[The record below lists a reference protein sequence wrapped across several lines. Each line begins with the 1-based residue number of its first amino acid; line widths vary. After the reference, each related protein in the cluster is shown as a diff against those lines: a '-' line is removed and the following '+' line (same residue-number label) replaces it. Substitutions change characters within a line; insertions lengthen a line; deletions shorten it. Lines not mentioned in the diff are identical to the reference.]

1 MPKGSAADD
10 PFDWGV
16 ERVVKELCTPDR
28 TWKPT
33 PRAKLPD
40 PDELAEKIRNGEY
53 DGDLLLSSTEKDILK
68 DLGITR
74 PKFKAA
80 LQCAI
85 RQFKSRSVKYKNYQ
99 KYLDQT
105 NDDTDSDDDN
115 RQHEWLSEAPN
126 LAFTP
131 VSDVSGP
138 TTTRHRETAQN
149 IANTMQIDEY
159 FAEPPSKKRRLAAS
173 AITTTDR
180 ASLPQDQVFNPSF
193 IPTEADTLSSN
204 VVQPDNVSSLLN
216 KAISVLPD
224 KYNPSTSDQIAA
236 IHLEDI
242 VESLKSNPGAYWGNG
257 KLPKKPEILDPTT
270 IADAD
275 PSVGFGW
282 GEPKLVGRARKKYV
296 HDVVQRYLLY
306 PEGRPTPVEDPIL
319 PAYGESD
326 DEDEMNR
333 YIQEEEEEARL
344 EEEEEEEEGILALE
358 RSEVET
364 QLKQMVEECA
374 TKCRE
379 MTLPKEKYKAY
390 TLWNQVRK
398 YGTRRAEVEVLSNQL
413 QTAEKGLEKVLKA
426 LKDNQYSS
434 AADLRALS
442 PFLEPHV
449 LQIEHVK
456 WLIRVINSPTAP
468 ERIERPRAQ
477 VRKELKQ
484 RSAKDGIDIWS
495 EDEPEDDLRDFIV
508 EDDLHQEPETP
519 PHGPHRPDLDAM
531 DIDQSDSDR
540 PADPGQSF
548 NSSTDESVEIHDLTN
563 IDHAPSQVSELIDM
577 VISPSRKPGSSQVIA
592 TTGASSAS
600 EEPPLSDLKA
610 IINKGSLYWET
621 QGDARRLIINILW
634 NQSLV
639 MKRSV
644 LNVVNHTERNECWD
658 YCIEY
663 ACINADKASDKSRD
677 KSTRERVW
685 HNTSLLLVRL
695 FNVHVQGLSSSP
707 SPLIHK
713 DYITSLDWVRE
724 NKHHFESF
732 WDFFKL
738 IAVYFEAH
746 RDTVANNANSQGQ
759 PTPTTERQHQEGE
772 GEEREIEGDEA
783 EEGDSALQF
792 RQRDERRQQEQQK
805 RRLQLRK
812 QVEVSRLPHEKSR
825 LIINESKLDGQ
836 NLVYIHPEIAPLIKD
851 HQIDGVRFMWDQL
864 LSGSNQGCLLA
875 HTMGLGK
882 TMQVIT
888 LLSAIQDAAKSS
900 DPQVSCQ
907 IPDHLKESRT
917 LILCPAGLLNNW
929 MDELIYWAPE
939 GLLGGLF
946 SVDATLSEQERNDTV
961 RDWAD
966 HGGVL
971 IIGYTMLTQISK
983 NGELLQLILD
993 KPSIVVGDEAH
1004 HLKNSASQI
1013 SGIANR
1019 FKTHTRLALTGSPLA
1034 NNVVEY
1040 YSMIEWVAP
1049 GFLGDKK
1056 WFSAEYANPISEGLY
1071 EDSSIADRRNAK
1083 IRLAA
1088 LRQIV
1093 APKVHRRTVGTLKDT
1108 LPPKQEFIV
1117 HLDLSNIQ
1125 RAVYLTYLKG
1135 VKGAHT
1141 DMNSA
1146 SLWNLKY
1153 TLGILLA
1160 HPQLLKHKLGE
1171 VQRNRAKNDAKTGYN
1186 KDDDGGSMEVLPPQ
1200 VVTDTLGVLATQP
1213 GSTDLKASFKML
1225 VLFKIL
1231 DEAAGLGENVL
1242 VFSQSLPTL
1251 NFIEEGCKERQKPYM
1266 RLDGSTKV
1274 AGRQAQVKEFNH
1286 GKGQVFLISTTA
1298 GGVGL
1303 NIYGASRVV
1312 IFDFGFNPVKEQQ
1325 AIGRAYRI
1333 GQHKPVFVYWLICD
1347 GTFEKTLHN
1356 QQVFKN
1362 QLASRVV
1369 DKKDLLPKARQITE
1383 YFTEPQQ
1390 AEHQDLSVHRA
1401 KDMILDALLDAH
1413 EIKVGISSICTTETF
1428 EEEDTQQ
1435 LPQQDQ
1441 LEAEHLARQTS
1452 HMKTLTDGH
1461 AYYHQPLQQHHG
1473 EVQSTPSCSTSD
1485 ASLHPQAPAFASAV
1499 DIATAASPQA
1509 TRLATVLD
1517 TRTEAVPPGVHPT
1530 ATSSLPLTNADFT
1543 TTAVQAIITGNSRD
1557 SHLTNPAASP
1567 LPDVYTA
1574 EANQQ
1579 HDTSKLMNSFSQSL
1593 EDPASR
1599 IPHNMTTARQD
1610 PVVSATA
1617 SNTGWCANDGQL
1629 PDQTSLKPGH
1639 MAAAGVRSPPASQMP
1654 RSMSFDGSPHAD
1666 QPDVS
1671 WPSMASE
1678 GSRFSTPM
1686 GDLPKGVSSSI
1697 MAITQMGNAP
1707 VAAASGIAIRRRD
1720 NAPITM
1726 EPSFSR
1732 RSNSAGLSDGM
1743 EEFRQALEVQA
1754 PSELKHKVPVV
1765 VTQLQQ
1771 HFTGGG
1777 LQRSLLW
1784 SRLKEHVENQPNRVE
1799 VILQGLVPPQ
1809 NVAEFT
1815 KNPRSDLG
1823 GLLDGARLPQGR
1835 SGRKDP
1841 DVRAP
1846 HSLSSS
1852 KTQLHEALE

>member
-16 ERVVKELCTPDR
+16 ERVVKELCTSDR

-33 PRAKLPD
+33 PRAKFPD
-40 PDELAEKIRNGEY
+40 PDELAEKLRDGEY

-74 PKFKAA
+74 PKYKAA

-85 RQFKSRSVKYKNYQ
+85 RQFRSRSVKYKKYQ

-105 NDDTDSDDDN
+105 NDDTDSDNDN
-115 RQHEWLSEAPN
+115 RQHERPSEASN
-126 LAFTP
+126 MAFTP

-138 TTTRHRETAQN
+138 TTMRHRESVQN
-149 IANTMQIDEY
+149 IADAMQIDEDL
-159 FAEPPSKKRRLAAS
+159 AEPPSKKRRLAAS

-180 ASLPQDQVFNPSF
+180 ASIPQDQVFNMSF
-193 IPTEADTLSSN
+193 VPTEADTLSSN
-204 VVQPDNVSSLLN
+204 VVQPDNVSASLN
-216 KAISVLPD
+216 KAESVLPD
-224 KYNPSTSDQIAA
+224 NHTSSTSDQVPA
-236 IHLEDI
+236 IFLEDI
-242 VESLKSNPGAYWGNG
+242 MESLKSNPGAYWGNG
-257 KLPKKPEILDPTT
+257 KLPKKTEIIDPMT

-282 GEPKLVGRARKKYV
+282 GEPKPFGRARKKYV
-296 HDVVQRYLLY
+296 HDVVQRYLLH
-306 PEGRPTPVEDPIL
+306 PEGRNIPVEDPIL
-319 PAYGESD
+319 PAY
-326 DEDEMNR
+326 
-333 YIQEEEEEARL
+333 
-344 EEEEEEEEGILALE
+344 
-358 RSEVET
+358 VET

-379 MTLPKEKYKAY
+379 VTLPKEKYKAY
-390 TLWNQVRK
+390 TLWNKVRK

-434 AADLRALS
+434 VADLRALS

-456 WLIRVINSPTAP
+456 WLIRVINSPKAP
-468 ERIERPRAQ
+468 EKVERPRAQ

-508 EDDLHQEPETP
+508 EDDLHQEPEAP
-519 PHGPHRPDLDAM
+519 PHGPRGPDVHAM

-540 PADPGQSF
+540 SADPAQSF
-548 NSSTDESVEIHDLTN
+548 ISSTDESVEVHDLTN
-563 IDHAPSQVSELIDM
+563 IDQAPSQDSELIDM

-610 IINKGSLYWET
+610 IVNKGSLYWET
-621 QGDARRLIINILW
+621 QGDAQRLIINILW
-634 NQSLV
+634 NQSPV

-644 LNVVNHTERNECWD
+644 FNVVNHTERNECWEQ
-658 YCIEY
+658 CIEY
-663 ACINADKASDKSRD
+663 ACNNADKTFDKSRD
-677 KSTRERVW
+677 KPTRERVW
-685 HNTSLLLVRL
+685 HNTSLLVVRL

-707 SPLIHK
+707 SALIHK
-713 DYITSLDWVRE
+713 DYITSLNWVRE
-724 NKHHFESF
+724 NKHHFDSF
-732 WDFFKL
+732 WDFLKL

-746 RDTVANNANSQGQ
+746 RNTVAKHANSQGQ
-759 PTPTTERQHQEGE
+759 PTPS
-772 GEEREIEGDEA
+772 A
-783 EEGDSALQF
+783 E
-792 RQRDERRQQEQQK
+792 QRDERRQQEQQK

-812 QVEVSRLPHEKSR
+812 QVEVSRLPHEQSR

-836 NLVYIHPEIAPLIKD
+836 NLVYINPEIAPLIKD

-939 GLLGGLF
+939 GHLGGLF

-1056 WFSAEYANPISEGLY
+1056 WFSAEYAKPISEGLY

-1125 RAVYLTYLKG
+1125 RAVYLTYLRG

-1160 HPQLLKHKLGE
+1160 HPQLLIRKLGE
-1171 VQRNRAKNDAKTGYN
+1171 VQRNRAKIDSRTGAD

-1200 VVTDTLGVLATQP
+1200 VVSDTLEVLATQP
-1213 GSTDLKASFKML
+1213 GSTDLKTSFKML

-1274 AGRQAQVKEFNH
+1274 AGRQAQV
-1286 GKGQVFLISTTA
+1286 
-1298 GGVGL
+1298 
-1303 NIYGASRVV
+1303 
-1312 IFDFGFNPVKEQQ
+1312 
-1325 AIGRAYRI
+1325 
-1333 GQHKPVFVYWLICD
+1333 
-1347 GTFEKTLHN
+1347 
-1356 QQVFKN
+1356 FKN

-1390 AEHQDLSVHRA
+1390 VEHQDLSVHRA
-1401 KDMILDALLDAH
+1401 KDIILDALLDAH
-1413 EIKVGISSICTTETF
+1413 EINVGISSICTTETF

-1461 AYYHQPLQQHHG
+1461 AYYYQPLQQHYG
-1473 EVQSTPSCSTSD
+1473 EVRSTPSCSTSD
-1485 ASLHPQAPAFASAV
+1485 LSIHLQAPAFTSAV
-1499 DIATAASPQA
+1499 EIAAAASPPA

-1517 TRTEAVPPGVHPT
+1517 TRTEAVPPGAHST
-1530 ATSSLPLTNADFT
+1530 ATNFLPLTNADFT
-1543 TTAVQAIITGNSRD
+1543 TTTVQAITTGNSRE
-1557 SHLTNPAASP
+1557 SHWTNPAAS
-1567 LPDVYTA
+1567 LLSDVYTA
-1574 EANQQ
+1574 AANQQ
-1579 HDTSKLMNSFSQSL
+1579 HDTSRMMNSFTKSL

-1599 IPHNMTTARQD
+1599 IPQNI
-1610 PVVSATA
+1610 PATA
-1617 SNTGWCANDGQL
+1617 SNMGWCANDDQL
-1629 PDQTSLKPGH
+1629 PDQASLKPRH
-1639 MAAAGVRSPPASQMP
+1639 MAAAGDQDPPASQMP
-1654 RSMSFDGSPHAD
+1654 RSMSFGESPQAV
-1666 QPDVS
+1666 QPGVS
-1671 WPSMASE
+1671 WPSMISE
-1678 GSRFSTPM
+1678 GSRLSTPM
-1686 GDLPKGVSSSI
+1686 ADLPKGLSSSS
-1697 MAITQMGNAP
+1697 MGITQMGNAP
-1707 VAAASGIAIRRRD
+1707 VAAGAGIALRRRD

-1726 EPSFSR
+1726 GPSSSR

-1743 EEFRQALEVQA
+1743 EGLRQVLEAQA

-1765 VTQLQQ
+1765 VTQLQK

-1784 SRLKEHVENQPNRVE
+1784 NRLKEHVENQPNRVE

-1809 NVAEFT
+1809 NVAEVT
-1815 KNPRSDLG
+1815 KDPRSDLG
-1823 GLLDGARLPQGR
+1823 GLLDGARLAQGR

-1841 DVRAP
+1841 DHTHRMLQRSITSSDQQNGESTRKAQDMAAIREVYRNRQ
-1846 HSLSSS
+1846 SRSS
-1852 KTQLHEALE
+1852 KPQKPERPQKIKSENSERRRYTTPAAGQGGTSSDPLVIDD